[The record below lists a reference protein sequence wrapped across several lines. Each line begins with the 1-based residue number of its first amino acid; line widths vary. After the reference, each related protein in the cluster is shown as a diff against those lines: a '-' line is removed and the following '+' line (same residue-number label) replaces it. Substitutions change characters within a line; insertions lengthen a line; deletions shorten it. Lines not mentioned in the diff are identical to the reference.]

1 MSLWGRVVIAG
12 LAALAFTGV
21 ASGMTERHEALL
33 PTRGVLIGGVSLAVV
48 QLGDS
53 PRAVELAWGTNHMSC
68 GNCQLR
74 TWLFIYPNRPA
85 GAAVAFERG
94 HAVAVF
100 TIGQPYGWRTAG
112 GLWVGARMTAVHHPT
127 VMDRSDC
134 AGYDALSSRDGDVVT
149 SIYTRAGSVYGFGL
163 SLAGRPACQSPERL
177 LSDTPATAIAW
188 SGR

>member
-12 LAALAFTGV
+12 LAALAFAGV
-21 ASGMTERHEALL
+21 ASGMTERHEAVR
-33 PTRGVLIGGVSLAVV
+33 PTRGVLIGGVSLAEV

-112 GLWVGARMTAVHHPT
+112 GGWGGARVAGGPPPAGG
-127 VMDRSDC
+127 DRP
-134 AGYDALSSRDGDVVT
+134 
-149 SIYTRAGSVYGFGL
+149 
-163 SLAGRPACQSPERL
+163 GRPGDQPPSA
-177 LSDTPATAIAW
+177 PARRRVPASSAPAPSAI
-188 SGR
+188 